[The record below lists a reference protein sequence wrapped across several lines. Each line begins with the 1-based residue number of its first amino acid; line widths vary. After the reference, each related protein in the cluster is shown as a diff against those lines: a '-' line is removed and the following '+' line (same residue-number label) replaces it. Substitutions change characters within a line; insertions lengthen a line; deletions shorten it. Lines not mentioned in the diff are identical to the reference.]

1 MMHEAEI
8 VDEGFDELI
17 KLLQQYEISENEVL
31 DAMETGVKEI
41 VRDLRKLPRPRSQ
54 ITKASHTHL
63 LDSITYER
71 KQKEIVAGWGQYY
84 GPMVENGTVK
94 MKGTPHVKPTFRTN
108 QKKYFETVK
117 NKLWK

>member
-1 MMHEAEI
+1 MIHKTEI
-8 VDEGFDELI
+8 VTEGFEELS
-17 KLLQQYEISENEVL
+17 KLLQQFEVSDDEVL
-31 DAMETGVKEI
+31 NAMEAGVKEF

-54 ITKASHTHL
+54 ITKAGHTHL
-63 LDSITYER
+63 LDSIAYER
-71 KQKEIVAGWGQYY
+71 KKGEIVAGWGKYY

-94 MKGTPHVKPTFRTN
+94 MKGSPHVKPTFRTN